1 MKKSTLVWI
10 IVAIISVVVG
20 IFGTLITLSTTNFSF
35 IALNGE
41 KYTITTH
48 TVSKEFEEI
57 YINTD
62 TADVIFVYST
72 DGSCRVECH
81 EDVNLSHNVSVDNG
95 KLSIEIEDTRN
106 WYDHI
111 SIWSPELK
119 ITVYLPKREYAE
131 LNITAGTSDIYL
143 SRDFTF
149 DTIDI
154 NVSTGDIVLAN
165 IVANEINLSLSTG
178 DIELTDVTCAS
189 LTSNGT
195 TGDIELTRT
204 VASEKFNLKRNT
216 GDVYLYDCDANEIYI
231 VTSTGDVKGS
241 LLTNKSFATNTHTGD
256 ISVPPSV
263 SGGVCNI
270 STDTGDIFIKISGQ

>member
-1 MKKSTLVWI
+1 MKKSTLVLI

-20 IFGTLITLSTTNFSF
+20 IFGTLITLSTTNFNF

-41 KYTITTH
+41 KYSISTH
-48 TVSKEFEEI
+48 TVSDSFDEI

-62 TADVIFVYST
+62 TTDIFFVYST

-95 KLSIEIEDTRN
+95 KLSIEVKDTRN

-119 ITVYLPKREYAE
+119 ITVYLPKREYTE
-131 LNITAGTSDIYL
+131 LNITASTSDIYL

-154 NVSTGDIVLAN
+154 NVSTGDIALAN

-189 LTSNGT
+189 LISKGT

-204 VASEKFNLKRNT
+204 FASEKFNIKRNT

-241 LLTNKSFATNTHTGD
+241 LLTNKYFVTNTHTGD
-256 ISVPPSV
+256 ISVPPSI
-263 SGGVCNI
+263 SGGVCEIN
-270 STDTGDIFIKISGQ
+270 TDTGDIFIKISGQ